1 VWLFDTT
8 AGYWHRRLKDFFEGQ
23 EGKMA
28 QAG

>member
-1 VWLFDTT
+1 VWLYDTT
-8 AGYWHRRLKDFFEGQ
+8 AGYWHRRLKDFFEAQ